1 MTEIFCHM
9 DRASSEDEDL
19 PHLWRCKSRL
29 SGELRTSSLDHRID
43 EVGGLGKVR
52 VDRVVLEI
60 DGGHA
65 EESINRYSK
74 INQSSIVYSFIA

>member
-1 MTEIFCHM
+1 MTE
-9 DRASSEDEDL
+9 
-19 PHLWRCKSRL
+19 HLLKMKISRMI
-29 SGELRTSSLDHRID
+29 RTSPHDHRVD

-65 EESINRYSK
+65 EESVSVTLNFIN
-74 INQSSIVYSFIA
+74 